1 MAPLDDPSCVRVT
14 ADGGRDSTFCS
25 QAVRP
30 NCAMDPK
37 TCSALHFPAP
47 ENWTSATFD
56 DRRWPLA
63 AEWPAA
69 LVTDHPSYTRHT
81 KLFEEAR
88 FIWTKNLRLDNVVLA
103 RYTAKGRAQR

>member
-1 MAPLDDPSCVRVT
+1 VT
-14 ADGGRDSTFCS
+14 AGGGRDSTFCS

-37 TCSALHFPAP
+37 TCSALHFPIP
-47 ENWTSATFD
+47 PDWTSSKFD

-69 LVTDHPSYTRHT
+69 LVTDHPSYTGYT
-81 KLFEEAR
+81 GLFEDAR

-103 RYTAKGRAQR
+103 RHTVKGPR